1 MKALGFGGEG
11 VGRMRSGAP
20 LQIKLVLLG
29 DGRVGKTSLTLR
41 YVNNVFSEKQTAT
54 IQASYLTKRVTVD
67 GQAVNLCIWDTAGQ
81 ERFHAL
87 GPIYYRDADAALL
100 VYDLLDKDSFDRVQS
115 WVRELKKMASKSIV
129 LAIAG
134 NKSDMDKLR
143 QVNMQESEAYAESIG
158 ATHFVTSAKL
168 NTGIE
173 EAFMDIARRVLQ
185 QRAAEGTDSPVGGVR
200 RKSVVIVDKQTSA
213 TTPQTSRCC
222 S

>member
-1 MKALGFGGEG
+1 
-11 VGRMRSGAP
+11 MRSGAP
-20 LQIKLVLLG
+20 VQIKLVLLG

-54 IQASYLTKRVTVD
+54 IQASYLTKRVTVE
-67 GQAVNLCIWDTAGQ
+67 GQVVNLCIWDTAGQ

-115 WVRELKKMASKSIV
+115 WVRELKKMASKNIV

-143 QVNMQESEAYAESIG
+143 QVNMQESEAYAETIG

-173 EAFMDIARRVLQ
+173 EAFLDIARRVLQ
-185 QRAAEGTDSPVGGVR
+185 QRTAEGTDSPAAGGR
-200 RKSVVIVDKQTSA
+200 RKSVVIIDKQTPAETAQS
-213 TTPQTSRCC
+213 SRCC

>member
-1 MKALGFGGEG
+1 
-11 VGRMRSGAP
+11 
-20 LQIKLVLLG
+20 VLLG
-29 DGRVGKTSLTLR
+29 DGRVGKTSLVLR
-41 YVNNVFSEKQTAT
+41 YVNNVFSEKQMAT
-54 IQASYLTKRVTVD
+54 IQASYLSKRVTVD
-67 GQAVNLCIWDTAGQ
+67 DQTVNLCIWDTAGQ

-115 WVRELKKMASKSIV
+115 WVKELRKMASKNIV

-143 QVNMQESEAYAESIG
+143 QVDLKESERYAESIG
-158 ATHFVTSAKL
+158 ATHSVTSAKL

-173 EAFMDIARRVLQ
+173 ETFVDIAHRVLHH
-185 QRAAEGTDSPVGGVR
+185 RETEGGDNLTTGSR
-200 RKSVVIVDKQTSA
+200 RKSVVIMDNQLAA
-213 TTPQTSRCC
+213 TPPPSRCC

>member
-1 MKALGFGGEG
+1 
-11 VGRMRSGAP
+11 MRSGAAP
-20 LQIKLVLLG
+20 VQVKLVLLG

-41 YVNNVFSEKQTAT
+41 YVNNVFSESQTAT
-54 IQASYLTKRVTVD
+54 IQASYLTKRLTID
-67 GQAVNLCIWDTAGQ
+67 GQSVSLSIWDTAGQ

-115 WVRELKKMASKSIV
+115 WVRELKKMASKNIV

-134 NKSDMDKLR
+134 NKSDLDKQR
-143 QVNMQESEAYAESIG
+143 QVETQDSEKYSESIG

-173 EAFMDIARRVLQ
+173 DAFMDIARRVLQ
-185 QRAAEGTDSPVGGVR
+185 QRVATEGSSDYSGGR
-200 RKSVVIVDKQTSA
+200 RKSVVIIDKPSPDS
-213 TTPQTSRCC
+213 TPPASRCC

>member
-1 MKALGFGGEG
+1 
-11 VGRMRSGAP
+11 MRPGAP

-67 GQAVNLCIWDTAGQ
+67 GQVVTLCIWDTAGQ

-115 WVRELKKMASKSIV
+115 WVRELKKMASKNIV

-134 NKSDMDKLR
+134 NKSDMDKSR
-143 QVNMQESEAYAESIG
+143 HVNMQESEKYAESIG

-173 EAFMDIARRVLQ
+173 ETFMDIARRVLQ
-185 QRAAEGTDSPVGGVR
+185 QKVAEGADGPSGGGR
-200 RKSVVIVDKQTSA
+200 RKSVVIVDNQTAA
-213 TTPQTSRCC
+213 TTPPTSRCC

>member
-1 MKALGFGGEG
+1 
-11 VGRMRSGAP
+11 MRSGAP
-20 LQIKLVLLG
+20 VQIKLVLLG

-54 IQASYLTKRVTVD
+54 IQASYLTKRVTVE
-67 GQAVNLCIWDTAGQ
+67 GQVVNLCIWDTAGQ

-115 WVRELKKMASKSIV
+115 WVRELKKMASKNIV

-143 QVNMQESEAYAESIG
+143 QVNMQESEAYAETIG

-173 EAFMDIARRVLQ
+173 EAFLDIARRVLQ
-185 QRAAEGTDSPVGGVR
+185 QRTAEGTDSPAAGGR
-200 RKSVVIVDKQTSA
+200 RKSVVIIDKQTPAEAAQS
-213 TTPQTSRCC
+213 SRCC

>member
-1 MKALGFGGEG
+1 MVVEAAEDRGG
-11 VGRMRSGAP
+11 GRMRSGAP

-41 YVNNVFSEKQTAT
+41 YVNNIFSEKQTAT
-54 IQASYLTKRVTVD
+54 IQASYLTKRLVVD

-115 WVRELKKMASKSIV
+115 WVRELKKMASKKIV

-143 QVNMQESEAYAESIG
+143 QVNMEDSVKYAELIG
-158 ATHFVTSAKL
+158 AKHFVTSAKL

-173 EAFMDIARRVLQ
+173 EAFMDIARRVTQ
-185 QRAAEGTDSPVGGVR
+185 QRLAEDPESLAGGSR
-200 RKSVVIVDKQTSA
+200 RKSVVIIDKLPQETTS
-213 TTPQTSRCC
+213 PTSRCC

>member
-1 MKALGFGGEG
+1 
-11 VGRMRSGAP
+11 MRSGAP
-20 LQIKLVLLG
+20 VQIKLVLLG

-54 IQASYLTKRVTVD
+54 IQASYLTKRLTVD

-115 WVRELKKMASKSIV
+115 WVRELKKMASKNIV

-168 NTGIE
+168 NAGIE
-173 EAFMDIARRVLQ
+173 EAFIDIARRVLQ
-185 QRAAEGTDSPVGGVR
+185 QRAVEGTGSPAGGGR
-200 RKSVVIVDKQTSA
+200 RKSVIIVDKQTPA
-213 TTPQTSRCC
+213 TTAQASRCC